1 MKRKYYLTGTFLAL
15 ILMAFTFKGN
25 IKNQTYPFRNP
36 DLPLEERVANLIGL
50 LTLEEKVGLMMN
62 SSKPVPRLDIPAYDW
77 WNEALHGVARSGKAT
92 VFPQAIGMAATW
104 NEPGHLETFEIISDE
119 ARAKYNEAVRQGE
132 RGRYYG
138 LSFWTPN
145 INIFRDPR
153 WGRGQETYGED
164 PYLTTR
170 LGLAAVKGLQGDD
183 ETYFKT
189 HACAK
194 HYAVH
199 SGPEWNRHSYNA
211 VVSNRDLWETYLPAF
226 KALVQ
231 EGNVQEVMCA
241 YNAFEGKPCCG
252 SDRLMMDILRNKW
265 GFEGMVVSD
274 CWAIDDFYKKG
285 HHESHETP
293 AEAVANAVLT
303 STDLECGQSY
313 EHLLESVKLGLI
325 TEEQIDVSLRRVLRG
340 WFELGMFDPEDRVPW
355 STLSY
360 DIVASEKHQ
369 KQALDVARQSMTLL
383 KNEKQTLPL
392 NKDIKRIAVVGANA
406 ADSMMLWGNYNGT
419 PTSTVTILEGIRKKV
434 PNAEVIYEKGSDLVD
449 PWVRNS
455 LYGSFLTRE
464 DGEKGLK
471 VEFYN
476 NNALEGKPVRT
487 ITNHL
492 GIEYSNRGG
501 TALAQ
506 DVNLENTSTRISG
519 VFVAP
524 YTGEVVFKANA
535 NDGYVLMFD
544 GKEIGKMEGRAAV
557 RGAEYSVQVKKGK
570 SYPIVFEHRQKGS
583 ILTMGFSVFKKEK
596 ADFTELT
603 ERLKAVDA
611 IVYAGGLSPQLEGE
625 EMYVDAEGF
634 KGGDRTSIDLPK
646 VQRDLLA
653 ALRQTGKP
661 VIFVLCTGSALAL
674 EQDEVNYD
682 ALLCAWYG
690 GERAGTAVA
699 DVLFGDY
706 NPAGRLP
713 VTFYKSLAQLDNALT
728 QTGDEKRQGFEN
740 YDMQG
745 RTYRYMKDTPLYPFG
760 HGLSYSAFSYGEVTL
775 AESTIDG
782 GAAVKLSVPVTNI
795 SELDGEEV
803 VQVYVARQD
812 DELAPVKSLRAFT
825 RVPIKAGE
833 TKLIDLEIHP
843 DAFHFYD
850 ERKDGLVLKQGDY
863 TIMYGGTSANRNQKT
878 LMLKITQ

>member
-1 MKRKYYLTGTFLAL
+1 MKNKFYLMGAL
-15 ILMAFTFKGN
+15 FVTVVMACTNKGN
-25 IKNQTYPFRNP
+25 VKDGYPFRNP
-36 DLPLEERVANLIGL
+36 GLPVEQRIDNLVGL
-50 LTLEEKVGLMMN
+50 LTLEEKIGLMMN
-62 SSKPVPRLDIPAYDW
+62 SSKPVPRLGIPAYDW

-92 VFPQAIGMAATW
+92 VFPQAIGMAAAW
-104 NEPGHLETFEIISDE
+104 DEENHWKTFEIISDE
-119 ARAKYNEAVRQGE
+119 ARAKYNEAIRQDE

-170 LGLAAVKGLQGDD
+170 LGLAAVRGLQGDD
-183 ETYFKT
+183 DTYFKT

-199 SGPEWNRHSYNA
+199 SGPEWNRHSYDA

-252 SDRLMMDILRNKW
+252 SDRLLLDILRNRW
-265 GFEGMVVSD
+265 GFKGMVVSD

-285 HHESHETP
+285 HHESHDTP

-313 EHLLESVKLGLI
+313 ENLLESVKQALI

-340 WFELGMFDPEDRVPW
+340 WFELGMFDPEDNVPW
-355 STLSY
+355 SKLSY
-360 DIVASEKHQ
+360 DIVASEKHRQ
-369 KQALDVARQSMTLL
+369 QALDVARQSMTLL
-383 KNEKQTLPL
+383 KNENQTLPL
-392 NKDIKRIAVVGANA
+392 SKNIKRIAVVGANA

-419 PTSTVTILEGIRKKV
+419 PTSTVTILDGIRKKV
-434 PNAEVIYEKGSDLVD
+434 PNAEVVYEKGSDLVD

-455 LYGSFLTRE
+455 LYESFLTTK

-476 NNALEGKPVRT
+476 NNRFEGKPVRT
-487 ITNHL
+487 VTNHL

-524 YTGEVVFKANA
+524 YTGEIVFKANA
-535 NDGYVLMFD
+535 HDGYVLKFN
-544 GKEIGKMEGRAAV
+544 GKEIGKMDGRTAA
-557 RGAEYSVQVKKGK
+557 RGAEYAVQVQKGK
-570 SYPIVFEHRQKGS
+570 VYPVVFEHQQKGN
-583 ILTMGFSVFKKEK
+583 ILTMSFSVFKKEK
-596 ADFTELT
+596 ADFTDLT
-603 ERLKAVDA
+603 QRLKEVDA
-611 IVYAGGLSPQLEGE
+611 IVYVGGLSPQLEGE

-634 KGGDRTSIDLPK
+634 KGGDRTSIDLPRI
-646 VQRDLLA
+646 QRELLA
-653 ALRQTGKP
+653 ALRHTAKP
-661 VIFVLCTGSALAL
+661 VVFVLCTGSSLAL
-674 EQDEVNYD
+674 EQDEKNYD

-690 GERAGTAVA
+690 GEEAGTAVA

-728 QTGDEKRQGFEN
+728 QTGDSARQGFEN

-745 RTYRYMKDTPLYPFG
+745 RTYRYMKEDPLYPFG
-760 HGLSYSAFSYGEVTL
+760 HGLSYSTFSYGDVQLTQP
-775 AESTIDG
+775 TIKGDEEMQ
-782 GAAVKLSVPVTNI
+782 LSIPVTNT
-795 SELDGEEV
+795 SEIDGEEV
-803 VQVYVARQD
+803 VQVYVARKND
-812 DELAPVKSLRAFT
+812 SLAPVRSLRAFA
-825 RVPIKAGE
+825 RVAIKAGE
-833 TKLIDLEIHP
+833 TKKVELNIDP
-843 DAFHFYD
+843 SSFHFY
-850 ERKDGLVLKQGDY
+850 EEKENSLVLKPGNY
-863 TIMYGGTSANRNQKT
+863 AILYGGTSATSKLKT
-878 LMLKITQ
+878 TNIQVVN